1 MAWHRDEALFTP
13 PQLELVLTLS
23 NTSDSA
29 TEWVDASGQLQRE
42 WTEANSLIVVRAGA
56 ALHRVTAV
64 RRGAR
69 EIVKIVFSATREEKD
84 RTAAFAENLHN
95 TYIG

>member
-1 MAWHRDEALFTP
+1 MAWHRDEALFSV

-23 NTSDSA
+23 NSSDSA
-29 TEWVDASGQLQRE
+29 TEWVDAAGGLQRE
-42 WTEANSLIVVRAGA
+42 WTEANSLIAVRAGA

-64 RRGAR
+64 KRGGR
-69 EIVKIVFSATREEKD
+69 DIVKIVFTATHERTSAFE
-84 RTAAFAENLHN
+84 ENLHN